1 MSGEDGHR
9 NSVRFVREV
18 GIAAAV
24 ANLAEP
30 VLSDMGFRLVRV
42 HVSGG
47 DGPSVQV
54 MAERADGTIS
64 IEDCEAISRQL
75 SAVLDVHEPMSASY
89 RLEISS
95 PGIDRPLVRPSDF
108 EDWAGH
114 EARVELKE
122 PVGGRRRFRG
132 TIEGLEGDEAR
143 IVCDVEGHGRQVLGF
158 PVALIGEAKLVL
170 TDELIREALR
180 RGKKAASE
188 REHAT
193 PSTGSGDKQ
202 RGKRRM
208 MKD

>member
-1 MSGEDGHR
+1 MSGEDERR
-9 NSVRFVREV
+9 NSVRFIREV
-18 GIAAAV
+18 GVAAAV
-24 ANLAEP
+24 ADLAEP
-30 VLSDMGFRLVRV
+30 VLADLGFRLVRV
-42 HVSGG
+42 QVSGG

-89 RLEISS
+89 RLEVSS

-108 EDWAGH
+108 EDWAGY

-122 PVGGRRRFRG
+122 AVGGRRRFRG
-132 TIEGLEGDEAR
+132 TIEGLDGDEAR
-143 IVCDVEGHGRQVLGF
+143 IVCDVEGHGRKVLGF

-180 RGKKAASE
+180 RGKKAGLVRESE
-188 REHAT
+188 AQPAGGGE
-193 PSTGSGDKQ
+193 KQ
-202 RGKRRM
+202 RGKRRV